1 MNSNNI
7 WNYTVWDLKVSL
19 QVSFQL
25 IEYFRWK
32 DTNLEKKKHSRERKN
47 PTVSNCYRII
57 YIYIHALQANKNP
70 GWKQLKLNLQSIYTK
85 GRGGDLSPGTL
96 LYIYIYINRNIESR
110 KAKKKKKIIKIEN
123 KKREKWEANPPR
135 YSIAIYNRVAA
146 EKRRGEERRGRRTG
160 FHQKKKRF
168 VKKERGSR
176 VCASTRACAG
186 AAYVISDPMGD
197 PGIRSHHTG
206 LSTPTTVRTGL
217 HYAFS
222 NDPGCTTL
230 SQIIA
235 ARHGRSRI
243 ARGGLPYVLSRVAEV
258 MAGYVAAELFLA
270 LPRLERER
278 RERERGKG

>member
-1 MNSNNI
+1 MKRYESWEEKTFEREEKSYRFELLSN
-7 WNYTVWDLKVSL
+7 
-19 QVSFQL
+19 
-25 IEYFRWK
+25 
-32 DTNLEKKKHSRERKN
+32 H
-47 PTVSNCYRII
+47 I
-57 YIYIHALQANKNP
+57 YIYTRVA
-70 GWKQLKLNLQSIYTK
+70 GKQKSWLKTIKTKSTIYLHEGEGGRSIP
-85 GRGGDLSPGTL
+85 RNASI
-96 LYIYIYINRNIESR
+96 YIYIYINRNIESR

-135 YSIAIYNRVAA
+135 YSIAIYNRVTA

-176 VCASTRACAG
+176 VCASTRACAR

>member
-1 MNSNNI
+1 M
-7 WNYTVWDLKVSL
+7 
-19 QVSFQL
+19 
-25 IEYFRWK
+25 
-32 DTNLEKKKHSRERKN
+32 
-47 PTVSNCYRII
+47 
-57 YIYIHALQANKNP
+57 
-70 GWKQLKLNLQSIYTK
+70 
-85 GRGGDLSPGTL
+85 
-96 LYIYIYINRNIESR
+96 
-110 KAKKKKKIIKIEN
+110 
-123 KKREKWEANPPR
+123 
-135 YSIAIYNRVAA
+135 
-146 EKRRGEERRGRRTG
+146 
-160 FHQKKKRF
+160 
-168 VKKERGSR
+168 
-176 VCASTRACAG
+176 CASTRACAG

-278 RERERGKG
+278 GEGEEAV

>member
-57 YIYIHALQANKNP
+57 YIYTRVA
-70 GWKQLKLNLQSIYTK
+70 GKQKSWLKTIKTKSTIYLHEGEGGRSIP
-85 GRGGDLSPGTL
+85 RNASI
-96 LYIYIYINRNIESR
+96 YIYIYKSKHRIEEG
-110 KAKKKKKIIKIEN
+110 KKKKKIIKIEN

-135 YSIAIYNRVAA
+135 YSIAIYNRVTA

>member
-1 MNSNNI
+1 M
-7 WNYTVWDLKVSL
+7 
-19 QVSFQL
+19 
-25 IEYFRWK
+25 
-32 DTNLEKKKHSRERKN
+32 
-47 PTVSNCYRII
+47 
-57 YIYIHALQANKNP
+57 
-70 GWKQLKLNLQSIYTK
+70 
-85 GRGGDLSPGTL
+85 
-96 LYIYIYINRNIESR
+96 
-110 KAKKKKKIIKIEN
+110 
-123 KKREKWEANPPR
+123 
-135 YSIAIYNRVAA
+135 
-146 EKRRGEERRGRRTG
+146 
-160 FHQKKKRF
+160 
-168 VKKERGSR
+168 
-176 VCASTRACAG
+176 CASTRACAG

-278 RERERGKG
+278 RERERGRGEGEGQSE